1 MHGAVYL
8 FYTVEDTFDVV
19 FGVNEGR
26 EPGAELGI
34 DPLQD
39 RAVISGHLLE
49 ESHDEGVTVLGG
61 ILVERDVVLQ
71 SLSDRDPWFPYDPGQ
86 RGVRGLPSQQEGR
99 YTPLG
104 RSNHLRRHVEVVGD
118 PDTLSLCLFKGDHG
132 ERVARAWKPSMMIW
146 VLRSTNRSR

>member
-1 MHGAVYL
+1 M
-8 FYTVEDTFDVV
+8 VEDALDVL

-26 EPGAELGI
+26 EPGAEFGI
-34 DPLQD
+34 DPLQNP
-39 RAVISGHLLE
+39 AVISGDLFK
-49 ESHDEGVTVLGG
+49 ESHDEGVTVLGSL
-61 ILVERDVVLQ
+61 LVERDVVLQ
-71 SLSDRDPWFPYDPGQ
+71 SLPDRDPGFPYNPGQ
-86 RGVRGLPSQQEGR
+86 RCVRGLPSQQEGR

-132 ERVARAWKPSMMIW
+132 ERVARAWKPSMTIW